1 MVFLKELTIAVVK
14 SHMETLTRKNR
25 GHWVPRSTTTTP
37 QLLASLYQRTLGEY
51 PNTEYL
57 VTMYETVPSI
67 LKKDPAKYGRYCSG
81 HGRYYE
87 QPKFDESQF
96 NEVIA
101 LMHEQLKPEQG
112 RLFRLSE
119 TRRRL
124 RSAAV
129 AVCAGLWLVRV
140 LSLSSV

>member
-1 MVFLKELTIAVVK
+1 MVFSKELKIDVVK
-14 SHMETLTRKNR
+14 RHMLTLMRRYR
-25 GHWVPRSTTTTP
+25 GHFVPIVDTTTP
-37 QLLASLYQRTLGEY
+37 HLLATLYEHTLGEH
-51 PNTEYL
+51 PNTEASKAL
-57 VTMYETVPSI
+57 YETVPLI